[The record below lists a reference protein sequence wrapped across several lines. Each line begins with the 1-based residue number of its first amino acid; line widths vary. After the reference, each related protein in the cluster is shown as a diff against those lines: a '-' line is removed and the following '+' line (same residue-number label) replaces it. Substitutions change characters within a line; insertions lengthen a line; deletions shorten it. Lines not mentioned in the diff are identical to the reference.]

1 MNRIKIY
8 ILSLLSLLLLF
19 NCTKEE
25 STIPEKDRL
34 YIHVATT
41 AFAADGVPSTKAV
54 NTGFLTTFEIGDA
67 IGVTG
72 IGADG
77 NILAVCNNVK
87 FNYKGSETING
98 VIWANFIDE
107 VHGYSFVERVDGAKY
122 FAYYPYSEKAWNVK
136 NLNDIISNFEVQ
148 PNQSTKENFD
158 KSDLMAT
165 DEPIAPV
172 NSELQFIMHH
182 KMTTISIFYN
192 NEFKPDGVT
201 PLYKI
206 NLYDA
211 TTPSGLRIT
220 NTYRATVSEGTSH
233 ETGKTELRHRYLL
246 NPAKTNSVKLV
257 GCLEEESY
265 RYFSKEINNL
275 QPGVLYSVSFEGEPL
290 VPYTDGVDLEL
301 DDVKFE
307 DKDGKIVTLGHTVIW
322 SKYNLGESL
331 GETYPFEPLPG
342 EKGGKTGS
350 RDPYARGDYYCWGA
364 TFTQYDNG
372 ITGYHGYGYNNY
384 FDKEYKIAPL
394 GGTIKETE
402 YDVAHA
408 KWWRGKWRL
417 PTENEFRAMYAGCEF
432 KKVGNY
438 KETNTRYIGDY
449 GGKSKGTYTFD
460 IIKVTSKKN
469 PEKFIYLSTG
479 GYFDGTLE
487 PEKDK
492 NGNFTSS
499 GDGKLN
505 NGCVNPTTAYYLSS
519 TSSPKTLKDISYAF
533 FTADKQQILT
543 NGSRYTGMLVRPVYS
558 PNEK

>member
-1 MNRIKIY
+1 MNRIRIY
-8 ILSLLSLLLLF
+8 ILSLISLLLLF

-25 STIPEKDRL
+25 STIREEDRL

-72 IGADG
+72 IDANG
-77 NILAVCNNVK
+77 NILDVCNNVK

-122 FAYYPYSEKAWNVK
+122 FAYYPYSEEAWNVK

-148 PNQSTKENFD
+148 TNQSTKENFD

-192 NEFKPDGVT
+192 NEYKPDGVT

-206 NLYDA
+206 LLYDD
-211 TTPSGLRIT
+211 TKPDGLRLS
-220 NTYRATVSEGTSH
+220 NTYRAKFSDGDSE
-233 ETGKTELRHRYLL
+233 ENGKYELRHRYLL
-246 NPAKTNSVKLV
+246 NPKKNNSVTLV

-265 RYFSKEINNL
+265 RYFSKEITNL
-275 QPGVLYSVSFEGEPL
+275 QPGVLYSISFEGEPL

-301 DDVKFE
+301 DDVEFI
-307 DKDGKIVTLGHTVIW
+307 DKDGNTVKLGHTVIW

-331 GETYPFEPLPG
+331 GETYPFAPLSG

-372 ITGYHGYGYNNY
+372 LTGYKGYGFNNY

-417 PTENEFRAMYAGCEF
+417 PTENEFRAMYAGCTFE
-432 KKVGNY
+432 KVDALTY
-438 KETNTRYIGDY
+438 SESQYRYVGRSNV
-449 GGKSKGTYTFD
+449 KSQYVV
-460 IIKVTSKKN
+460 IKVTSKQNGKS
-469 PEKFIYLSTG
+469 IYFSSG

-487 PEKDK
+487 PERGE
-492 NGNFTSS
+492 NGNITSS

-505 NGCVNPTTAYYLSS
+505 NGCVSSTTCYYLSS
-519 TSSPKTLKDISYAF
+519 TASPTTLKDISYAF
-533 FTADKQQILT
+533 FTAEKKQILT
-543 NGSRYTGMLVRPVYS
+543 TGSRYTGMLVRPVYS

>member
-1 MNRIKIY
+1 M
-8 ILSLLSLLLLF
+8 
-19 NCTKEE
+19 
-25 STIPEKDRL
+25 
-34 YIHVATT
+34 
-41 AFAADGVPSTKAV
+41 
-54 NTGFLTTFEIGDA
+54 
-67 IGVTG
+67 
-72 IGADG
+72 
-77 NILAVCNNVK
+77 
-87 FNYKGSETING
+87 
-98 VIWANFIDE
+98 
-107 VHGYSFVERVDGAKY
+107 
-122 FAYYPYSEKAWNVK
+122 
-136 NLNDIISNFEVQ
+136 
-148 PNQSTKENFD
+148 
-158 KSDLMAT
+158 
-165 DEPIAPV
+165 
-172 NSELQFIMHH
+172 
-182 KMTTISIFYN
+182 
-192 NEFKPDGVT
+192 
-201 PLYKI
+201 
-206 NLYDA
+206 
-211 TTPSGLRIT
+211 
-220 NTYRATVSEGTSH
+220 
-233 ETGKTELRHRYLL
+233 
-246 NPAKTNSVKLV
+246 V

-290 VPYTDGVDLEL
+290 VPYTDGVDLGL
-301 DDVKFE
+301 DDVEFI
-307 DKDGKIVTLGHTVIW
+307 DKDGNTVTLGHTVIW

-331 GETYPFEPLPG
+331 GEEYPFPPLSS

-372 ITGYHGYGYNNY
+372 LTGYKGYGFNNY

-417 PTENEFRAMYAGCEF
+417 PTENEFRAMYAGCTFE
-432 KKVGNY
+432 KVDALTY
-438 KETNTRYIGDY
+438 SESQYRYVGRSNV
-449 GGKSKGTYTFD
+449 KSQYVV
-460 IIKVTSKKN
+460 IKVTSKQNGKS
-469 PEKFIYLSTG
+469 IYFSSG

-487 PEKDK
+487 PEKDE

-558 PNEK
+558 PNEY